1 MLEIGWL
8 RRNWNLKREEV
19 NEQLGDFQQSGE
31 LTSKS
36 AMKIIKSR
44 KEISQP
50 LDSVA
55 AALWTYALPFFSS
68 PEEFSKRISKG
79 N

>member
-1 MLEIGWL
+1 MLEIGL
-8 RRNWNLKREEV
+8 LKRNWNLKREEV
-19 NEQLGDFQQSGE
+19 SEQLGDFQQSGE
-31 LTSKS
+31 LTCKS

-50 LDSVA
+50 LEIVA
-55 AALWTYALPFFSS
+55 ASLWKYVSPFSS

>member
-1 MLEIGWL
+1 MLEIGLL

-55 AALWTYALPFFSS
+55 AALWQYASPVSS